1 MRVAAQSLNVA
12 QSGLRRGLKAMEKR
26 LGFKLVQ
33 FVRGKVQPT
42 PEAVVLFGET
52 QELARSF
59 GRMHAKVGQIRNQYQ
74 AAKSAPDFSNNDA
87 RSMQALSVRAARERE
102 SVFSNQHR
110 LLGEDARHRALP

>member
-1 MRVAAQSLNVA
+1 MTRVDSRFHFTARQLELFRNIMTARNMRVAAQSLNVA

-59 GRMHAKVGQIRNQYQ
+59 GRTPAWSGHRYW
-74 AAKSAPDFSNNDA
+74 KSP
-87 RSMQALSVRAARERE
+87 EPI
-102 SVFSNQHR
+102 
-110 LLGEDARHRALP
+110 LLPGT